1 MKTTLSE
8 LGLTPRECDLVRGIV
23 AGRKNRE
30 LAHELGLSEQGVKNV
45 LSIIYQKC
53 GVRNRLELAL
63 YAVRYGLVAE

>member
-30 LAHELGLSEQGVKNV
+30 MAHELGLSEQGGDDYR
-45 LSIIYQKC
+45 LSPW
-53 GVRNRLELAL
+53 RAS
-63 YAVRYGLVAE
+63 AP